1 MSSSRSSIFSSSSR
15 SPRDLEDALIFSEDL
30 KPVKDWY
37 NRQSSDGS
45 TTVKM
50 MQLRNEYVVP
60 FHQFIV
66 VQTQGELTCAYR
78 VDRGREK
85 EGWSVFD
92 TIKKLGVPPRDTI
105 ALLQQ
110 PLEELDKTS
119 HCAKKL
125 YCSDDKNIDL
135 SFVLAICFRIHNNWG
150 TRYNLITHNCYFFA
164 RTIIGTCDDKL
175 DKESSRLQSV
185 WRRILETFY
194 RRLALLLWVVV
205 WALVLVLRMFHFE
218 DRLGFSLGVVLGV
231 VNMLL
236 MLLVLLQVH
245 VALAV
250 RAVVDKAVQWEREL
264 ELEQG
269 GVQELELE
277 ELERN
282 RVLEMMRERKDEQA
296 RARVWVRVGRR
307 VLAVLKTVLI
317 MTVTQVLPLALALL
331 LLLLPLGFGHSLTF
345 EAGFLL
351 GGVGIVILSPLL
363 VWLVL
368 FFRWCSAWSRAVRTS
383 RGRPSDSYAE
393 EGGILAAGAVAEQE
407 QEQELGVD
415 LAETGRLAHW
425 GNGWAAVATEE
436 DQAEAGSVTGRI
448 GG

>member
-1 MSSSRSSIFSSSSR
+1 MSSSRSSTFSSSSR
-15 SPRDLEDALIFSEDL
+15 SPRDLEDTLIFSEDL

-37 NRQSSDGS
+37 NRQSSGS
-45 TTVKM
+45 ATVKM
-50 MQLRNEYVVP
+50 MQLRDEHAVP

-85 EGWSVFD
+85 KGWSVFD

-125 YCSDDKNIDL
+125 YCSDDKHIDL
-135 SFVLAICFRIHNNWG
+135 SSVLAICFRINNNWG

-164 RTIIGTCDDKL
+164 RTIIDTCDDKL

-185 WRRILETFY
+185 WRRIVETFY
-194 RRLALLLWVVV
+194 RRLALLLWVLV
-205 WALVLVLRMFHFE
+205 WALMVVLHLFHFGGL
-218 DRLGFSLGVVLGV
+218 LGFSLGVVLGV

-250 RAVVDKAVQWEREL
+250 RAVVNKAVQWERKL

-277 ELERN
+277 EFERN
-282 RVLEMMRERKDEQA
+282 RVLEMMRKQKDEQA

-317 MTVTQVLPLALALL
+317 MAVTQVLPLALALL
-331 LLLLPLGFGHSLTF
+331 LLLLPLMFNPSLF
-345 EAGFLL
+345 DGGFLF
-351 GGVGIVILSPLL
+351 GGVASAILSPLL

-368 FFRWCSAWSRAVRTS
+368 LFRWCSAWSRAVRTS

-393 EGGILAAGAVAEQE
+393 QGGIFAAAAVVERE
-407 QEQELGVD
+407 QEQELGLN
-415 LAETGRLAHW
+415 LAATGRLAHW

-436 DQAEAGSVTGRI
+436 EQAEAGSATGRI
-448 GG
+448 GR